1 MPLKGKIRPSYIKT
15 EILESYPWIKGEKVG
30 NTLDYTKIK
39 STSDYTIL
47 SIIKI
52 LFPISKQEIN
62 YTNLYR
68 HSGIRLKKSFLYNL
82 RFCLDHKLVTKRA
95 ESVQRFYK
103 ITDKGFDF
111 LRLFA

>member
-1 MPLKGKIRPSYIKT
+1 MSLKGKTRPTYIRT
-15 EILESYPWIKGEKVG
+15 EILESYPWIKGKKID
-30 NTLDYTKIK
+30 NILDYTVIK

-52 LFPISKQEIN
+52 LFPTKQEIN
-62 YTNLYR
+62 YTNLYL
-68 HSGIRLKKSFLYNL
+68 HSEIRMKRSFLYNL